1 MKKKY
6 NALVIGCGNIGA
18 AIGNYNKAVQPATH
32 AGAFQANPKTN
43 LVSLVEKDKKRLNE
57 AGKYFPKAK
66 LYTDIDKALKENK
79 VDIVSIAT
87 PSHMHYKHVLK
98 VAKYRVPAILSE
110 KPIAYK
116 VKEAEEMIRVCK
128 KNNSQLFINHMRH
141 FDPILNKW
149 AKKVRNNLLGQIFQG
164 NIYYYNGLFNNG
176 THWLDVMRLFLGNP
190 ISVIGK
196 YNRNTSTNPRDM
208 NVDGTIIF
216 KNDIKISLQTLNK
229 NYGYFCLKIFG
240 EKGMIDITNLGY
252 EVHYRKK
259 INNKNFKGFFELSED
274 IVKEGST
281 RSLMISAIN
290 HVVNFLDKKTKP
302 ISTGEDGLAIL
313 KILIALGKSAK
324 AGGKEIKL

>member
-18 AIGNYNKAVQPATH
+18 TVGNYNKAVQPATH
-32 AGAFQANPKTN
+32 AGAFQKNPKTN
-43 LVSLVEKDKKRLNE
+43 LVALVDKDKKKLAT
-57 AGKYFPKAK
+57 AGKNFPKAK

-79 VDIVSIAT
+79 IDIVSIAT
-87 PSHMHYKHVLK
+87 PSHMHYNHVLK
-98 VAKYRVPAILSE
+98 VAKYAVPAILSE

-116 VKEAEEMIRVCK
+116 IKEAEEMIRICK
-128 KNNSQLFINHMRH
+128 KYNSQLFINHMRH

-149 AKKVRNNLLGQIFQG
+149 AKKVKKNLLGQIFQG

-176 THWLDVMRLFLGNP
+176 THWLDLMRLFLGDP
-190 ISVIGK
+190 ISVIGR
-196 YNRNTSTNPRDM
+196 YNRNTSTNPKDM

-216 KNDIKISLQTLNK
+216 KNDAKISLQTLSK

-240 EKGMIDITNLGY
+240 EKGMIDITNLGF
-252 EVHYRKK
+252 EVQYRKK

-281 RSLMISAIN
+281 RSLMISSIN
-290 HVVNFLDKKTKP
+290 HVVSCLDGKTKP
-302 ISTGEDGLAIL
+302 ISTGVDGLAVL
-313 KILIALGKSAK
+313 KILKALEKSAK
-324 AGGKEIKL
+324 SGGKEVKV